1 MARKQKNPNANKQ
14 DRHAMILTFAH
25 RLRLPSIEAYQQWC
39 EQQGFRTQLNKTQR
53 ELEHEYRQYSK
64 NVAKLT
70 LKRHKRESNLQ
81 FYIKKLY
88 SQEIR
93 YAGLQSDVLH
103 TIGNGFRKAQNRR
116 LLCDVLCQLEEKS
129 KLLSHVDYVKGII
142 SFVAHYSKWI
152 RPFADWQPGTRNADR
167 QFASLARHLFAK
179 YPVPAFMDK
188 VWQHGSG
195 KAKGWFIHIGM
206 GNNIRTAPHL
216 PITLTKKMAHHFLQA
231 PAHYSVNAAFR
242 WAQIH
247 ALGGNKAVA
256 DAVAETRISRHF
268 REQDFWLSVLRFF
281 VDNPMLDTRHYGPI
295 VDYIWHQKYEFQM
308 VFVGHGVAREDPPLQ
323 PNFSMRGRT
332 PDTLLRHVDAWHRRL
347 GKESRG
353 GQSQWLKSKYDD
365 FRYIEGQAESRNM
378 KVWTIRELLNS
389 KELVAEGRTQQHCV
403 ATYAHSCL
411 AGSTSIWTMDLQT
424 SYELEKRV
432 TIELHLRTKT
442 IRQVRGLRNRL
453 ASREEL
459 AVIRRWASQEGF
471 RIGAYIAAG

>member
-1 MARKQKNPNANKQ
+1 MARKQKNAASYKQ
-14 DRHAMILTFAH
+14 DRRETILAFAH
-25 RLRLPSIEAYQQWC
+25 RLHLPSIEAYQQWC
-39 EQQGFRTQLNKTQR
+39 EQQGFSTRLNKTQR
-53 ELEHEYRQYSK
+53 ELECEYQQYTR
-64 NVAKLT
+64 NVAMRM

-103 TIGNGFRKAQNRR
+103 TIGNGFRKTQNRR

-142 SFVAHYSKWI
+142 SFVFHYSKWI
-152 RPFADWQPGTRNADR
+152 RPFADWQPHSRNAER

-206 GNNIRTAPHL
+206 GHNIRTAPHL
-216 PITLTKKMAHHFLQA
+216 PITLTKKMANHFLQA
-231 PAHYSVNAAFR
+231 SGHYSVNAAFR

-247 ALGGNKAVA
+247 ALGGNKAAA
-256 DAVAETRISRHF
+256 DAVAETRMARQF
-268 REQDFWLSVLRFF
+268 NDEDFWLSVLRFF
-281 VDNPMLDTRHYGPI
+281 VDNPLLDTRHYGPI
-295 VDYIWHQKYEFQM
+295 IDYIWHQKYEPQI
-308 VFVGHGVAREDPPLQ
+308 VFIDRGVAREDPPLQ

-332 PDTLLRHVDAWHRRL
+332 PDTLLRQVDAWHRRL

-353 GQSQWLKSKYDD
+353 GHAQWMKSKYAD
-365 FRYIEGQAESRNM
+365 FRYVEGKAQSRNM

-389 KELVAEGRTQQHCV
+389 KELIAEGRTLQHCV

-411 AGSTSIWTMDLQT
+411 AGHTSIWTMDLQT
-424 SYELEKRV
+424 SYELEKRL

-453 ASREEL
+453 AAKPEMQ
-459 AVIRRWASQEGF
+459 VIRLWASKEGF
-471 RIGAYIAAG
+471 RIAAYVAAG